1 MDYSQADWI
10 KMKANLIFVSIIFL
24 NEIVHGQIPPAGI
37 SGALPVEEI
46 TESNATLPIAPR
58 RSSQTKTIKSR
69 IRSEARGRRRKSR
82 SRKTLRNIGTL

>member
-46 TESNATLPIAPR
+46 TESNAALPIAPR
-58 RSSQTKTIKSR
+58 RSSQTETIKK
-69 IRSEARGRRRKSR
+69 AQYD
-82 SRKTLRNIGTL
+82 LRHG